1 MPTTLNKAT
10 QRHLL
15 LQSLVITQVLL
26 SRKNSPQNVN
36 KKKYYND
43 CLGWVKEFVNIK
55 LDPYL
60 EKAFAALSKHN
71 RIALQAVHGAGK
83 TTFDAIVVLWA
94 GAVSNDCKV
103 ITTASVWRQLEDYL
117 WPEISKW
124 YNKTDW
130 TKFGSTPKLLTTK
143 IEFGPSSFAT
153 AVSPG
158 QPESI
163 EGAHAQRV
171 VYIFDEAK
179 EIEAPIFESAEGAF
193 STPGDHIQIVSST
206 PGAASGTYY
215 NICSCKPGYE
225 HWCRLFFSLR
235 DAIRAKRVSISW
247 AREKR
252 AAWGVT
258 NPVYINRVWGMFAED
273 SVDMTIPLSWV
284 NAAIRRWYAWQNT
297 STELP
302 ALTCIGADTAGQGV
316 DKTCFYS
323 RHDHVIMPPY
333 REGKSNSMK
342 LAGKLMTMVDGDAYI
357 NIDTS
362 FGEGAGTACRLDE
375 LEVKCNHINFGE
387 KTDRKDAS
395 GILGFANVRA
405 AMWWSMRE
413 QLDPQNHP
421 TLCLPDDPMLIG
433 DLTAPKRIMR
443 SDGVILIESKD
454 DIRKRLGRSTD
465 DGDAACLAC
474 WHPDVQGTPG
484 VYVFE

>member
-1 MPTTLNKAT
+1 MPTTLSKSQ
-10 QRHLL
+10 QRAILM
-15 LQSLVITQVLL
+15 QSLVITQILL
-26 SRKNSPQNVN
+26 NRKQSPNALN
-36 KKKYYND
+36 KKKYYYD
-43 CLGWVKEFVNIK
+43 CLGWVKEFVDIK

-60 EKAFAALSKHN
+60 VKALSYVGREP

-83 TTFDAIVVLWA
+83 TTFDALVVLWA
-94 GAVSNDCKV
+94 GAVSDDCKI

-117 WPEISKW
+117 WPEIAKW
-124 YNKTDW
+124 YNRTDW
-130 TKFGSTPKLLTTK
+130 LKFGTTPKLLNTK

-163 EGAHAQRV
+163 EGAHAVRV

-179 EIEAPIFESAEGAF
+179 EIDASIFESAEGAF

-225 HWCRLFFSLR
+225 HWCRLFFSLH

-258 NPVYINRVWGMFAED
+258 NPVYINRVWGLFAED
-273 SVDMTIPLSWV
+273 SVDMIIPLSWV
-284 NAAIRRWYAWQNT
+284 NAAIRRWYSWQN
-297 STELP
+297 SNTELP
-302 ALTCIGADTAGQGV
+302 DLECIGADTAGQGV

-323 RHDHVIMPPY
+323 RFKNIIMPPY
-333 REGKSNSMK
+333 REGKSNPMK
-342 LAGKLMTMVDGDAYI
+342 LAGKLKTMVVGDAYI

-375 LEVKCNHINFGE
+375 LEVRCNHVNFGE
-387 KTDRKDAS
+387 KTDRKDES
-395 GILGFANVRA
+395 GILGFVNVRT
-405 AMWWSMRE
+405 AMYWSLRE
-413 QLDPQNHP
+413 QLNPNNHP

-433 DLTAPKRIMR
+433 DLTAVKYTMR
-443 SDGVILIESKD
+443 SDGVIIAESKD
-454 DIRKRLGRSTD
+454 DIKKRLGRSTD
-465 DGDAACLAC
+465 DGDAVALAC
-474 WHPDVQGTPG
+474 WRPDVNIPG
-484 VYVFE
+484 VYVVD